1 MGASV
6 GIVEV
11 VLQLEEVLDLEG
23 VQTCWEVD
31 PTCWAVV
38 LSCPQEGVPLVG
50 VRQSLSVR
58 AFRQQSLQPPLVENA
73 LFTVK
78 FQITCQFISTVKAF
92 MTNLRSNS
100 GLKEPIW
107 KILPYFSKI

>member
-23 VQTCWEVD
+23 VQTCWEED

-50 VRQSLSVR
+50 VRQSFSV
-58 AFRQQSLQPPLVENA
+58 SPLGLQTTIYIRS
-73 LFTVK
+73 TVK
-78 FQITCQFISTVKAF
+78 FQITCQFISIVKTF
-92 MTNLRSNS
+92 VTDLRSNS
-100 GLKEPIW
+100 GLEEPIW
-107 KILPYFSKI
+107 KILPNFPLV

>member
-23 VQTCWEVD
+23 VQTCWEED

-50 VRQSLSVR
+50 V
-58 AFRQQSLQPPLVENA
+58 QQSFSVSPLGLQTTIFETA
-73 LFTVK
+73 S
-78 FQITCQFISTVKAF
+78 C
-92 MTNLRSNS
+92 
-100 GLKEPIW
+100 
-107 KILPYFSKI
+107 